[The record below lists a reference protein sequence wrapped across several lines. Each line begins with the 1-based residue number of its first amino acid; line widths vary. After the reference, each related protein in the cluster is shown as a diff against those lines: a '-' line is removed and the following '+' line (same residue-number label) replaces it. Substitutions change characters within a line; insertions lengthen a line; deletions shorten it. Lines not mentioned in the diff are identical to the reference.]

1 MNNDRSRSMF
11 ITFMYESGIH
21 KPMNN
26 VQAIFLYHK
35 NHSMNGIHA
44 IPVLMKGAT
53 NKVDN
58 LKILD
63 YHNFRTYL
71 PKLCR
76 LRPIIGSTLWSKEFW
91 QSASCQNVPIRM
103 FHLELFPR
111 LEKRRGGGSKMR
123 QASLPKV
130 LQAKLLWLWLK
141 GEWLLLSYPLTQ
153 SFSTRYLTPPATSK
167 AVERLFSAA
176 GLIMDARRNKLS
188 PKFVDKL
195 LFLREAYLLDIC
207 KLSWK

>member
-1 MNNDRSRSMF
+1 MKVGFINPWTMF
-11 ITFMYESGIH
+11 KLFFCII
-21 KPMNN
+21 
-26 VQAIFLYHK
+26 K

-44 IPVLMKGAT
+44 IPVLMKGAVQPPPEFFYT
-53 NKVDN
+53 NKVDY
-58 LKILD
+58 LKTLD

-91 QSASCQNVPIRM
+91 QSASCQDVPIRM

-141 GEWLLLSYPLTQ
+141 GEWLLLPYPWTQ